1 LDLFNVW
8 YKRYLNLVDCIDR
21 KIDFLKVNNDN
32 KIQGD
37 LPEIK
42 QFIEELEH
50 FTR

>member
-1 LDLFNVW
+1 MRIALFIFM
-8 YKRYLNLVDCIDR
+8 KT
-21 KIDFLKVNNDN
+21 VNQHHNDN